1 MMLPSNPQSRGTPT
15 YDLERIQQLVGQGLV
30 SYRVTAA
37 ARYGAA
43 ELGLSEDELV
53 EIVLSLTP
61 SHFYK
66 SMESEQ
72 LPGLWQD
79 VYHFPH
85 GAAVL
90 YVKLQIDPLG
100 RAVIIQCKEK

>member
-1 MMLPSNPQSRGTPT
+1 VQISSSPGRSTPT
-15 YDLERIQQLVGQGLV
+15 YDLETIQQLVGQGLI
-30 SYRVTAA
+30 SYRVTTA

-43 ELGLSEDELV
+43 ELGISEDDLV

-61 SHFYK
+61 SYFYK

-72 LPGLWQD
+72 VPGLWQD

-85 GAAVL
+85 GPAVL

-100 RAVIIQCKEK
+100 RAVIIQCKER